1 MEQLSSLTWDEAK
14 RRAALLIVDRYDI
27 DVDLTDLLAGP
38 ELKAT
43 STIRF
48 SCTESG
54 ADSFVDCAASVV
66 SATLNGRTIP
76 PGSVHDARIALP
88 DLAADNV
95 LVVDTV
101 QRSTDQATA
110 VHRSVDA
117 TDGEVYV
124 WTSFE
129 PNDARRVWACFDQP
143 DLKAVF
149 GFTVTAP
156 AGWTVLSNSG
166 APQVE
171 DRDSHRRWSF
181 ADTPPLST
189 YVPVINAGPFH
200 ELRTE
205 RDGYSLGLFAR
216 QSLAAYL
223 ERDADEVFDVTAAG
237 LAWFGEQFAMP
248 FPQRT
253 YDQVFVPDMGGA
265 MENYGCVTWSDA
277 IVFRH
282 PPSPQ
287 ERSDRAAILLHEMAH
302 MWFGDIVTMRWWD
315 DLWLNEAFAEWACYW
330 AAAGATEYTD
340 SWAGFLASGKLG
352 GYRVDQGPTSHPIRQ
367 AAGDV
372 AEATAGFDAIT
383 YEKGASVLKQLVAYV
398 GEDRFVAGLRAYFSK
413 HAWGN
418 ASLADLMGELADASG
433 RDLTTWTEL
442 WLDTAG
448 TDTLTL
454 VPQGDGL
461 ELHAEGPSGATAV
474 VRPHRLDIGAYDRR
488 DGALVRRESV
498 PVETTGT
505 VTPVPDLQR
514 PADLLLV
521 NDDDLTFAAVRP
533 DAAGRTQLLEHAGQ
547 LPTATARAVAVATCW
562 DLLYNGELSAAEF
575 VGTATSVVSVE
586 SVDVVIESFL
596 SLAHEAAS
604 LWSTDAERDK
614 LLTLVADTAI
624 ALAESPGARRT
635 LALRTLADSA
645 VDDAHFEALR
655 AAAGDDVDLRWRLQT
670 RLAALGRHDE
680 AAVDDLLALDPDP
693 DGWVRA
699 LAVGSAQPSTAAKEE
714 AWRAVA
720 DERRVPI
727 GSLYE
732 VSGAF
737 WQPGQDAALAP
748 YAERYLELLPRLAS
762 AGMIAALA
770 TSSAMFPLVGVDAV
784 YVNRVVAATEAGDVI
799 PVVAGRVR
807 ERADQLRRML
817 AARGSPVQS
826 R

>member
-14 RRAALLIVDRYDI
+14 RRAALLTVDRYDI

-38 ELKAT
+38 ELRAT

-48 SCTESG
+48 SCTEPG
-54 ADSFVDCAASVV
+54 ADSFVDCAASVM

-88 DLAADNV
+88 GLAADNV

-110 VHRSVDA
+110 VHRAVDA

-124 WTSFE
+124 WMSFE

-171 DRDSHRRWSF
+171 DRDAHRRWSF

-237 LAWFGEQFAMP
+237 LAWFGERFAMP

-433 RDLTTWTEL
+433 RDLAAWTEL
-442 WLDTAG
+442 WLD
-448 TDTLTL
+448 
-454 VPQGDGL
+454 
-461 ELHAEGPSGATAV
+461 
-474 VRPHRLDIGAYDRR
+474 
-488 DGALVRRESV
+488 
-498 PVETTGT
+498 
-505 VTPVPDLQR
+505 
-514 PADLLLV
+514 
-521 NDDDLTFAAVRP
+521 
-533 DAAGRTQLLEHAGQ
+533 
-547 LPTATARAVAVATCW
+547 
-562 DLLYNGELSAAEF
+562 
-575 VGTATSVVSVE
+575 
-586 SVDVVIESFL
+586 
-596 SLAHEAAS
+596 
-604 LWSTDAERDK
+604 
-614 LLTLVADTAI
+614 
-624 ALAESPGARRT
+624 
-635 LALRTLADSA
+635 
-645 VDDAHFEALR
+645 
-655 AAAGDDVDLRWRLQT
+655 AAAPT
-670 RLAALGRHDE
+670 
-680 AAVDDLLALDPDP
+680 P
-693 DGWVRA
+693 
-699 LAVGSAQPSTAAKEE
+699 
-714 AWRAVA
+714 
-720 DERRVPI
+720 
-727 GSLYE
+727 
-732 VSGAF
+732 
-737 WQPGQDAALAP
+737 
-748 YAERYLELLPRLAS
+748 
-762 AGMIAALA
+762 
-770 TSSAMFPLVGVDAV
+770 
-784 YVNRVVAATEAGDVI
+784 
-799 PVVAGRVR
+799 
-807 ERADQLRRML
+807 
-817 AARGSPVQS
+817 
-826 R
+826 